1 MKIEF
6 DTYSLKA
13 RLMPVL
19 LVVFPIGLSVVAW
32 FSGELSGWG
41 TLIGLFT
48 PFGLTPFL
56 AQAGRD
62 LGKRKE
68 KRLFQMWG
76 GKPTTRLLRHSDNTL
91 NSLTRAR
98 YHAKLQALLPDLVIP
113 RPDQESADVEYADK
127 IYDSCANYL
136 IERTRKGDENHLI
149 LGENINYGYRRNL
162 WAMKPAGLTLA
173 VIGGLFCTLKIISD
187 AQAGELSVIPFA
199 AAAVSTAL
207 AVWWAIRINP
217 TWVRIA
223 GEEYAR
229 RLLERCETLQVQQSS
244 AKIITS

>member
-6 DTYSLKA
+6 DSYSLKA

-19 LVVFPIGLSVVAW
+19 LVVFPAGLSIVAW

-41 TLIGLFT
+41 TLIGLFA

-68 KRLFQMWG
+68 KLLFQMWG

-91 NSLTRAR
+91 NALTKAR
-98 YHAKLQALLPDLVIP
+98 YHAKLQALLPDLTIP
-113 RPDQESADVEYADK
+113 RAEQESADPERADDTYA
-127 IYDSCANYL
+127 SCTNYL
-136 IERTRKGDENHLI
+136 IERTRKGEENHLI
-149 LGENINYGYRRNL
+149 LAENINYGYRRNL

-173 VIGGLFCTLKIISD
+173 VIGVLCSSAKILYS
-187 AQAGELSVIPFA
+187 AQAGELSIMPFA
-199 AAAVSTAL
+199 AAAVSAAL

-217 TWVRIA
+217 SWVRIA

-229 RLLERCETLQVQQSS
+229 RLLERCETLPVQQSTS
-244 AKIITS
+244 KIITS

>member
-1 MKIEF
+1 MKVEF
-6 DTYSLKA
+6 DSYSRKA

-19 LVVFPIGLSVVAW
+19 LVVFPIGLSTVAW
-32 FSGELSGWG
+32 SYGELSGWG

-68 KRLFQMWG
+68 KLLFEMWG
-76 GKPTTRLLRHSDNTL
+76 GKPTTRLLRHRDNTL
-91 NSLTRAR
+91 NALTKAR
-98 YHAKLQALLPDLVIP
+98 YHTKLQALLPDLAIP
-113 RPDQESADVEYADK
+113 RTGQESADPDHADK
-127 IYDSCANYL
+127 VYDSCTNYL
-136 IERTRKGDENHLI
+136 IERTRKGEENHLI
-149 LGENINYGYRRNL
+149 RAENINYGYRRNL

-173 VIGGLFCTLKIISD
+173 VVGVLCCSLKILSS
-187 AQAGELSVIPFA
+187 AQSGELLVVPFA

-207 AVWWAIRINP
+207 AAWWAIRINP
-217 TWVRIA
+217 SWVHLA

-229 RLLERCETLQVQQSS
+229 RLLERCDTLPDPQNPV
-244 AKIITS
+244 KIITA